1 VGPSV
6 CSSLSDARTAG
17 RDGMTQGE
25 QAFVSVGLLMV
36 FVGYLLIRR
45 TRRKPLKLLFV
56 TLVTLRMAWWIFGLG
71 ILAILL
77 GVAASGQP

>member
-1 VGPSV
+1 
-6 CSSLSDARTAG
+6 
-17 RDGMTQGE
+17 MTQGE